1 MNNKEKPIRVLQIIG
16 IVCGGGVEAV
26 IMNYYRNIDRTK
38 VQFDFVVDG
47 YDKTILDD
55 EIMFLGGKVY
65 HVEPYRKNIFRYMK
79 QIYQIVRD
87 GKYNIVHSNM
97 NTLSVFSLFP
107 SWLAG
112 AKIRILHN
120 HSTAVKNEGMRSVL
134 KAILRPLA
142 PLFANRYAAC
152 SKLAG
157 DWMYGAKCMN
167 RGNVKIIR
175 NAIDVRQY
183 AYSSELREKYRH
195 ELNISDDTLV
205 IGHVGRFMFQK
216 NHAFLLDIFREVCKL
231 NPETV
236 LLLIGEGELREEME
250 KIVREYELENKVYFL
265 GLRKDVRELYNAMD
279 VFVLP
284 SWYEGLP
291 VVSVEAQANGLR
303 CLFSTNVT
311 AESGITKMAEFYE
324 LDEGPKR
331 WGEHILQGQNERNEN
346 AVKDMC
352 LAGFDIINQTVS
364 LNEWYTGKNNTDV
377 NDKENC

>member
-1 MNNKEKPIRVLQIIG
+1 MSNKEKPIRVLQIIG

-55 EIMFLGGKVY
+55 EIISLGGKVY
-65 HVEPYRKNIFRYMK
+65 HVEPYRQNIFRYMK
-79 QIYQIVRD
+79 QIYQIVRQ
-87 GKYNIVHSNM
+87 GNYHIVHSNM

-107 SWLAG
+107 AWLAG
-112 AKIRILHN
+112 AEQRILHN
-120 HSTAVKNEGMRSVL
+120 HSTAVKQEGVRSVM

-157 DWMYGAKCMN
+157 DWMYGVRRME
-167 RGNVKIIR
+167 RGDIAIIR
-175 NAIDVRQY
+175 NAIDVEQY
-183 AYSSELREKYRH
+183 AFSAEQRSKSRQELGIAE
-195 ELNISDDTLV
+195 DALV

-216 NHAFLLDIFREVCKL
+216 NHAFLIEIFHEVHKREPKS
-231 NPETV
+231 V
-236 LLLIGEGELREEME
+236 LLLVGDGELRSKME
-250 KIVREYELENKVYFL
+250 KMVQEYELKNNVLFL

-311 AESGITKMAEFYE
+311 AESGITKTAEFYK
-324 LDEGPKR
+324 LDEGAEQ
-331 WGEHILQGQNERNEN
+331 WAAHILQDENERNEN
-346 AVKDMC
+346 AVEDMC
-352 LAGFDIINQTVS
+352 MAGFDINTQAEI
-364 LNEWYTGKNNTDV
+364 LWKWYM
-377 NDKENC
+377 KE